1 MPRLVDLSLRTR
13 IFWAFA
19 LVLLVTLGLGLF
31 ALERLSRIEQAA
43 ADLGTDALPSIV
55 ASDELLQ
62 GVLEARRFQQGML
75 LAPDDAA
82 RAEQEKTF
90 AQELAHVSKS
100 RQAYEPLIN
109 IERAQMDR
117 FDQLWPQFLAS
128 SAQVS
133 DALHKGDRD
142 TAVKLYAGDN
152 REQTRALVKV
162 LTEAADLNYRAGQDA
177 YAQLSHTTGISRL
190 GTLLALGLALAVAFV
205 AGAITVLTTSRPT
218 RLLTAAM
225 KRLSQRQLD
234 AAIPGT
240 DRQDEIG
247 AMARAVEIFRDGLVE
262 ADRLAAAQREAEAA
276 KARRVAAIDR
286 LVSDFD
292 QRSSQILLQFSG
304 AAAELDTAAQSMS
317 GVAEETN
324 RQSASAA
331 AAAGQTTANVQTVAV
346 AAEEMASSIAEI
358 NRQVVHAQT
367 IASRASMD
375 ARETMATVAGLT
387 DATQRIGEVVTLI
400 QTIAEQTNLL
410 ALNATIEAARAG
422 EAGKGFAV
430 VAAEVKGLA
439 NQTAK
444 ATEDIAAQIMAVQQ
458 VSSRTASAIQAI
470 GTVIEEVNGIST
482 SIAAAMEQQGASTTE
497 ISRNVGQAATGTQGV
512 ADALGAVTQ
521 AAGQA
526 GAAATQVL
534 GAAHDLSEQ
543 SDVLQAHVSRFLAAI
558 KAA

>member
-1 MPRLVDLSLRTR
+1 MPRLVDFSLRTR

-31 ALERLSRIEQAA
+31 ALERLSRIEAAA

-55 ASDELLQ
+55 ASNELLQ

-75 LAPDDAA
+75 LATDDAA
-82 RAEQEKTF
+82 RAEQEKTVT
-90 AQELAHVSKS
+90 QELDRVTKG
-100 RQAYEPLIN
+100 RRAYDPLIT
-109 IERAQMDR
+109 IERPQMDQ
-117 FDQLWPQFLAS
+117 FDQLWPRFLAS
-128 SAQVS
+128 STQVIN
-133 DALHKGDRD
+133 ALHKGDRE
-142 TAVKLYAGDN
+142 TALKLYAGEN
-152 REQTRALVKV
+152 REQTRALIKV

-177 YAQLSHTTGISRL
+177 YALLSRTTGSSRL
-190 GTLLALGLALAVAFV
+190 GTLVALGLALAVAFV
-205 AGAITVLTTSRPT
+205 AGAVTALTTSRPT

-225 KRLSQRQLD
+225 TRLSQRQLD

-247 AMARAVEIFRDGLVE
+247 AMARAVQIFRDGLVE

-292 QRSSQILLQFSG
+292 QQSSQILRQFSG

-346 AAEEMASSIAEI
+346 AAEEMAASIAEI

-367 IASRASMD
+367 IANRASID

-422 EAGKGFAV
+422 EAGKGFSV

>member
-31 ALERLSRIEQAA
+31 ALERLSRIERAA

-55 ASDELLQ
+55 ASNELLQ

-75 LAPDDAA
+75 LATDDAA
-82 RAEQEKTF
+82 RAEQEKIV
-90 AQELAHVSKS
+90 AQELDRVAKG
-100 RQAYEPLIN
+100 RRAYDPLIT
-109 IERAQMDR
+109 IERSQMDQ

-128 SAQVS
+128 STQVA
-133 DALHKGDRD
+133 DALRKGDRE
-142 TAVKLYAGDN
+142 TALKLYAGAN
-152 REQTRALVKV
+152 REQTRALIKV
-162 LTEAADLNYRAGQDA
+162 LTDAADLNYRAGQDA
-177 YAQLSHTTGISRL
+177 YALLSRTTGSSRL
-190 GTLLALGLALAVAFV
+190 GTLVALGLALAVAFG
-205 AGAITVLTTSRPT
+205 AGAVTVLTTGRPT

-225 KRLSQRQLD
+225 TRLSQRQLD
-234 AAIPGT
+234 TAIPGA

-247 AMARAVEIFRDGLVE
+247 AMARAVQVFRDGLVE

-276 KARRVAAIDR
+276 KARRVAAIDS

-292 QRSSQILLQFSG
+292 RQSSDILRQFSG
-304 AAAELDTAAQSMS
+304 AAAELDAAAQSMS
-317 GVAEETN
+317 GVAGETN

-331 AAAGQTTANVQTVAV
+331 AAAGQTTANVQTVAA
-346 AAEEMASSIAEI
+346 AAEEMAASIAEI
-358 NRQVVHAQT
+358 NRQVVHAQA

-375 ARETMATVAGLT
+375 TRETMATVAGLT

-422 EAGKGFAV
+422 EAGKGFSV

>member
-13 IFWAFA
+13 IFSAFA

-31 ALERLSRIEQAA
+31 ALERLSRIERAA

-55 ASDELLQ
+55 ASNELLQ

-75 LAPDDAA
+75 LATDDAA
-82 RAEQEKTF
+82 RAEQEKTV
-90 AQELAHVSKS
+90 AQELDRVAKG
-100 RQAYEPLIN
+100 RRAYDPLIT
-109 IERAQMDR
+109 IERPQMDQ
-117 FDQLWPQFLAS
+117 FDTLWPRFLAS
-128 SAQVS
+128 STQVI
-133 DALHKGDRD
+133 DALHKGDRE
-142 TAVKLYAGDN
+142 TALKLYAGEN
-152 REQTRALVKV
+152 REQTRALIKV
-162 LTEAADLNYRAGQDA
+162 LTETADLNYRAGQDA
-177 YAQLSHTTGISRL
+177 YALLSHTTGISRL
-190 GTLLALGLALAVAFV
+190 GTVLALALALAMAFT
-205 AGAITVLTTSRPT
+205 AGAVTVLTTGRPT

-225 KRLSQRQLD
+225 TRLSERQLD
-234 AAIPGT
+234 TAIPGT

-247 AMARAVEIFRDGLVE
+247 AMARAVEVFRDGLVE
-262 ADRLAAAQREAEAA
+262 ADRLAAVQREAEAA
-276 KARRVAAIDR
+276 KARRVAAIDS

-292 QRSSQILLQFSG
+292 RQSSHILHQFSG

-331 AAAGQTTANVQTVAV
+331 AAADQTTANVQTVAA
-346 AAEEMASSIAEI
+346 AAEEMAASIAEI
-358 NRQVVHAQT
+358 NRQVVHAQA
-367 IASRASMD
+367 IASRASLD

-400 QTIAEQTNLL
+400 QAIAEQTNLL

-444 ATEDIAAQIMAVQQ
+444 ATGDIAAQIMAVQQ
-458 VSSRTASAIQAI
+458 VSARTSTAIQAI
-470 GTVIEEVNGIST
+470 GAVIEEVNGIST

-512 ADALGAVTQ
+512 ADALGAVTE
-521 AAGQA
+521 AAAQA
-526 GAAATQVL
+526 GVAATQVL

-543 SDVLQAHVSRFLAAI
+543 SGVLQTHVSRFLAAI
-558 KAA
+558 KAT